1 MKFGDIRVR
10 YYGFHPSEY
19 TKSILDSILQEI
31 YDESPDGS
39 NLRASFSRHKE
50 VLKGVIQIN
59 SPAGPFFASA
69 TGKGLHDVAHRL
81 LQQMRRRLE
90 KWKSKRFKHQS
101 LKSLST
107 APHEFKEEGY
117 DSSVA

>member
-10 YYGFHPSEY
+10 YHGFHPSDY
-19 TKSILDSILQEI
+19 TKSFLDSILQEI

-50 VLKGVIQIN
+50 VLKGIVQVN

-69 TGKGLHDVAHRL
+69 TGKGLHEVAQRL
-81 LQQMRRRLE
+81 LQQMRRRLD
-90 KWKSKRFKHQS
+90 KWKSKRFQHQS
-101 LKSLST
+101 LKSFST
-107 APHEFKEEGY
+107 DTIEFQEEGH